1 MRRILVDHARRQRAA
16 KRGGSPLRLALHDT
30 VAMAEQRDLDLI
42 GLDAALTELGKLDER
57 QARIVELRFFGG
69 LSVDATAEV
78 LGISTGSVKRAW
90 ASAKAW
96 LNRRMHRQ
104 LA

>member
-1 MRRILVDHARRQRAA
+1 
-16 KRGGSPLRLALHDT
+16 
-30 VAMAEQRDLDLI
+30 MAEQRDLDLI
-42 GLDAALTELGKLDER
+42 GLDAALTELSKLDER

-69 LSVDATAEV
+69 LSVDDTAQV
-78 LGISTGSVKRAW
+78 LGSSAGSVKRSW

-96 LNRRMHRQ
+96 LHRRMHRQ